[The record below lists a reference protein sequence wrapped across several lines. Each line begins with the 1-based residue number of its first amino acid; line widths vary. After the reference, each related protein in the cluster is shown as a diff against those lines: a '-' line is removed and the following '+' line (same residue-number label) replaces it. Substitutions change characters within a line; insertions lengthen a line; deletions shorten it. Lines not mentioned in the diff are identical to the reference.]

1 MKGLSNRIHHRER
14 VKAKFRRKQKL
25 DPYWGDGPRSEGI
38 YANHGC
44 SCSCW
49 MCGNPRRHH
58 GERTIQERK
67 ARHQALDELVQLGQ
81 EMGEYD

>member
-1 MKGLSNRIHHRER
+1 MRGLEERIHHRER

-25 DPYWGDGPRSEGI
+25 SKFWGDGAKSEGI

-44 SCSCW
+44 TCSCPA
-49 MCGNPRRHH
+49 CGNPRRHF

-67 ARHQALDELVQLGQ
+67 AMQ
-81 EMGEYD
+81 EDV